1 MRITRVILLNIF
13 LLLSVFRLS
22 AFNPDA
28 YLLRPFCPHGE
39 FSSNSVNSIIQDKK
53 GCFWVG
59 TLEGLDRY
67 DGYEVKHIPFPEECK
82 GYDSVISLCED
93 DCGNVWVGSYNG
105 IAVVNAASCKV
116 RKYSSG
122 SIQRILKSKDGNIW
136 VAGQYAGFLRINPET
151 MVCDTLNYEYHNASA
166 HFGSGICYDGDDTMY
181 FINGVGAIYRSGLHD
196 DKLEL
201 ILPYE
206 DSPFKML
213 NIGRISYI
221 NGCIVGGVPQKTIIY
236 RLSDGQTI
244 YKPWSVLFDAQCIG
258 GSEYVLATDGGI
270 KVIDDSFN
278 LLFDYSKS
286 AGDIAPHDS
295 YACCVCADDEGG
307 LLFGTTS
314 EALWRFNP
322 NYSDWKVYE
331 KIGEED
337 VHIRHLVA
345 GNDGTI
351 WIATKNNGLLYL
363 DRDKKYLM
371 RYPLQSRSDMLSVGF
386 VDRYLMVGF
395 NSVIDPMKAIDL
407 STGRVKEFSS
417 APSLPRCFFDQG
429 EGRFLVGSSGKLSQ
443 MDFNKDESVRLEKV
457 RTTATSVFEEF
468 DRLWVSTMSSGLWSC
483 KDGRWKH
490 YTDSSGVSMTI
501 SEAVS
506 GRNGIWLATRNCGLQ
521 FLDADTDRVKSVEVF
536 GGVSCS
542 RLDKLAFDDEGVLWI
557 TTPKGLASYV
567 PESGESSFYTFRNDG
582 IFDKTVAV
590 SSIVKGADSL
600 MYMGTNVGLVSFD
613 PRKMLPAYNEQNRI
627 IFTDFVIANMT
638 VGEGRHRRQDY
649 FKEQID
655 SLDVIRLRADENSF
669 ILGVSDMNYALPRT
683 TSLAYMLEGNNDEW
697 KNVTDGKIAIT
708 SLSYGS
714 HVLRVCSTTRTGER
728 LGNERQITI
737 VVSRPVFA
745 SVVAILLYVIL
756 LVGVVVCIVL
766 YFRRKA
772 LRDAED
778 AANIESERRDA
789 ENQKR
794 LYASKIEFLLNI
806 AHEIRTPLALV
817 KAPIETLYTRLSDYE
832 DKTVGEDLSIIL
844 HNSDILSNML
854 DELLDIN
861 KLENSGYELNV
872 AEEDVA
878 KLVENTC
885 RRFSYAIRSKR
896 LKFSLSLPGESVNAA
911 VDKIA
916 MEKIIGNLLYNAIK
930 YSASSVAVR
939 LEKNG
944 EDFVV
949 VIENDGQLVPLSERE
964 RIFLPFERYTS
975 TEIKTTGTGIGLFV
989 SRNLAQLH
997 GGNLMMDTDMEV
1009 NRFILTIPISHMS
1022 RKSSDVTSIPQF
1034 RLSNEKATILIV
1046 EDNEDMR
1053 GFLSRQFENVY
1064 NVIEASDGEKAMNLL
1079 NLWTGSLPDAVI
1091 SDVMMPGIDGYE
1103 LCRRIKIDD
1112 KFCVIPVLLLTAR
1125 NDLNSRVQ
1133 GWEYGA
1139 DAYISKPFS
1148 VSELLAQVKNI
1159 IENRR
1164 ILHAKYLMGN
1174 ESDTLQ
1180 LSDVPSSPNTL
1191 FLKVLDDYVAKN
1203 IEKEDISVG
1212 DLASVSCMSESS
1224 LFKKMKGLLGI
1235 GPGEYILLA
1244 RLKRASVLLRDP
1256 SVSISEISTRVG
1268 FRSHSTFSTAFRKQ
1282 FGMSPK
1288 EYREKK
1294 NGITVK

>member
-1 MRITRVILLNIF
+1 MHSGKIILLNIF

-22 AFNPDA
+22 AFDPDA
-28 YLLRPFCPHGE
+28 YLLRPFCPNGE
-39 FSSNSVNSIIQDKK
+39 FSSNTVNSIIQDEK

-67 DGYEVKHIPFPEECK
+67 DGYEVKHVPFPEDCK

-93 DCGNVWVGSYNG
+93 DCGNIWVGSYSG
-105 IAVVNAASCKV
+105 IAIVDAASCKV

-122 SIQRILKSKDGNIW
+122 STQRLLKSKDGNIW
-136 VAGQYAGFLRINPET
+136 VAGQYAGFLRIDPKT
-151 MVCDTLNYEYHNASA
+151 MRCDTLKYEYHNASA

-196 DKLEL
+196 QTLEL
-201 ILPYE
+201 ILPYTE
-206 DSPFKML
+206 SPFKML
-213 NIGRISYI
+213 NIGRVSYI
-221 NGCIVGGVPQKTIIY
+221 GGCIVGGVPKKTIIY
-236 RLSDGQTI
+236 RLSDGETI
-244 YKPWSVLFDAQCIG
+244 YKPWSVLYDAQCLKG
-258 GSEYVLATDGGI
+258 EYVLATDSGI
-270 KVIDDSFN
+270 KVIDGNFN
-278 LLFDYSKS
+278 ILYDYNKFV
-286 AGDIAPHDS
+286 GDIAPHDT
-295 YACCVCADDEGG
+295 YVRCVCVDDEGG
-307 LLFGTTS
+307 VLFGTTS

-322 NYSDWKVYE
+322 NYSDWRVYDKVAD
-331 KIGEED
+331 ED
-337 VHIRHLVA
+337 VFVRHLA
-345 GNDGTI
+345 SGNDGTI

-363 DRDKKYLM
+363 GRDKKKLM
-371 RYPLQSRSDMLSVGF
+371 RYPLQCRSDMLSVGF

-395 NSVIDPMKAIDL
+395 NSVIEPMRGIDL
-407 STGRVKEFSS
+407 SNGLVREFSS
-417 APSLPRCFFDQG
+417 APSLPRCFWDQG
-429 EGRFLVGSSGKLSQ
+429 DGHFLVGSSGRLSQ
-443 MDFNKDESVRLEKV
+443 MDLNKNETVRLEKV
-457 RTTATSVFEEF
+457 RTTATAVFEGHS
-468 DRLWVSTMSSGLWSC
+468 RLWVATMSSGLWSF

-490 YTDSSGVSMTI
+490 YTDSAGVSMRI
-501 SEAVS
+501 SDAVS
-506 GRNGIWLATRNCGLQ
+506 GKDGIWLATTNSGLQ
-521 FLDADTDRVKSVEVF
+521 FIDADTDKVLTIEVF

-542 RLDKLAFDDEGVLWI
+542 RLDKIAFDDDGILWI
-557 TTPKGLASYV
+557 TTPKGLASYA
-567 PESGESSFYTFRNDG
+567 PKSGESSFYAFRNDG
-582 IFDKTVAV
+582 IFDKTIAV
-590 SSIVKGADSL
+590 SSIINGPDSL
-600 MYMGTNVGLVSFD
+600 MYMGTNVGLMSFN

-627 IFTDFVIANMT
+627 VFTDFTIANII
-638 VGEGRHRRQDY
+638 VGGRHSRQDY
-649 FKEQID
+649 FKEQVD
-655 SLDVIRLRADENSF
+655 SLDVIRLSADENSF

-683 TSLAYMLEGNNDEW
+683 TSLAYMLEGYNDEW
-697 KNVTDGKIAIT
+697 KKVTDGKIAIT

-714 HVLRVCSTTRTGER
+714 HVLKVCSITRTGER

-737 VVSRPVFA
+737 VVSRPLFA

-756 LVGVVVCIVL
+756 LVAAVVYIVL

-772 LRDAED
+772 LKDAEE

-794 LYASKIEFLLNI
+794 LYASKVEFLLNI

-844 HNSDILSNML
+844 HNSDVLSNML

-872 AEEDVA
+872 AEEDVS
-878 KLVENTC
+878 KLAENTC

-896 LKFSLSLPGESVNAA
+896 LKFSLSLPDESVKAA

-916 MEKIIGNLLYNAIK
+916 LEKIIGNLLYNAIK

-939 LEKNG
+939 LEKSG
-944 EDFVV
+944 DDFVV

-997 GGNLMMDTDMEV
+997 GGSLAMDADMEV
-1009 NRFILTIPISHMS
+1009 NRFILTIPIGHMF
-1022 RKSSDVTSIPQF
+1022 RKITDVTSLPEF
-1034 RLSNEKATILIV
+1034 SLSADRATILVV

-1053 GFLSRQFENVY
+1053 GFLSRQFESVY

-1079 NLWTGSLPDAVI
+1079 SLWTGNLPDAVV

-1103 LCRRIKIDD
+1103 LCRRIKSDD
-1112 KFCVIPVLLLTAR
+1112 RFCVIPVMLLTAR

-1148 VSELLAQVKNI
+1148 VSELLAQVRNV

-1164 ILHAKYLMGN
+1164 ILHAKYLMEN
-1174 ESDTLQ
+1174 EGGAGQMSGIHT
-1180 LSDVPSSPNTL
+1180 SPNAI
-1191 FLKVLDDYVAKN
+1191 FLKALDDYVSQN

-1256 SVSISEISTRVG
+1256 SVSIADISVRVG